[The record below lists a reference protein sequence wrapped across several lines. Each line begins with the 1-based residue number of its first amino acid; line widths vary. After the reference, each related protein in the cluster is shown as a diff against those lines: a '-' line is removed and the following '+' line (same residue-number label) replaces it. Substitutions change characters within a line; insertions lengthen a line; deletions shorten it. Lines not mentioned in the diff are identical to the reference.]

1 VAQSSFLR
9 TELICSSEGRD
20 GLSQPPPIPD
30 YAKQGPAPAPR
41 RPLLEVLGGLVLG
54 GAISAVAWI
63 ALWNVLH
70 IDNNILPNIVVA
82 AVKLALSNFLIVAS
96 ERFRFAGIGLL
107 LSIPLG
113 ALIFFGA
120 CVGHLNLH

>member
-1 VAQSSFLR
+1 M
-9 TELICSSEGRD
+9 
-20 GLSQPPPIPD
+20 
-30 YAKQGPAPAPR
+30 
-41 RPLLEVLGGLVLG
+41 LG

-70 IDNNILPNIVVA
+70 IDNNLLPVVVVA
-82 AVKLALSNFLIVAS
+82 GVKLALSIFLIVTS

-120 CVGHLNLH
+120 CVGHLSTH